1 MQKIDYAELLGFD
14 AVCDDLS
21 EGIDFQDV
29 IMSAKLGAKVGAEV
43 LVTSKLF
50 EIPKE

>member
-1 MQKIDYAELLGFD
+1 MQKIDYARLLGFV
-14 AVCDDLS
+14 AVRDDLS
-21 EGIDFQDV
+21 EGIDFQDE

-50 EIPKE
+50 EIPRE

>member
-1 MQKIDYAELLGFD
+1 MEASRQLHRRRSPSVDLGNLTKGAE
-14 AVCDDLS
+14 
-21 EGIDFQDV
+21 V
-29 IMSAKLGAKVGAEV
+29 IRSNMSAKLGAKVGVV